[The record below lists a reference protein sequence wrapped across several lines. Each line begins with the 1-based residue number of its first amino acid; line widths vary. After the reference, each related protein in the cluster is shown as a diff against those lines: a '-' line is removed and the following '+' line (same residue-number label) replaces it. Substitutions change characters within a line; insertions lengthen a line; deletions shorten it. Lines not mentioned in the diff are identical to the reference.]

1 MTDPR
6 AKALPARGR
15 DDENDLLT
23 IEAQESNRAAKPAK
37 STSLL
42 KITTPRAPLPNAPAA
57 GHPQDGAKL
66 VQQKQTIEH
75 ELEFKQYEIER
86 GERPLAEG
94 HQNQPQNAL
103 RSQKS
108 KIDQLFQDPEQKQK
122 FARFL
127 QKLKKTQELKTNRSE
142 KRSNMLL

>member
-6 AKALPARGR
+6 AKAVPARGR

-37 STSLL
+37 PTSLL
-42 KITTPRAPLPNAPAA
+42 KITTPRAPLPHAPAA
-57 GHPQDGAKL
+57 GHPQDYTEVIL
-66 VQQKQTIEH
+66 QKQTIEH
-75 ELEFKQYEIER
+75 EFEFKQYEIE
-86 GERPLAEG
+86 GDEG
-94 HQNQPQNAL
+94 PPADGHHQPQNAL